1 MTIFH
6 KRRFFQSEAGAV
18 AFQKMLGY
26 GLFLC
31 LEQDN
36 TSFEYVVEALMAGK
50 DAEYVTSHPYCVTW
64 QTSQEN

>member
-6 KRRFFQSEAGAV
+6 KRRFFQSKAGAV

-31 LEQDN
+31 LDQDS
-36 TSFEYVVEALMAGK
+36 TSFDYVVEALMAGK
-50 DAEYVTSHPYCVTW
+50 DANFVASHPYCVAW
-64 QTSQEN
+64 QSSQEN

>member
-1 MTIFH
+1 MTHYH

-31 LEQDN
+31 IEQDN
-36 TSFEYVVEALMAGK
+36 TCFEYVVEALMAGK
-50 DAEYVTSHPYCVTW
+50 DADFVARHPYCVAW
-64 QTSQEN
+64 QSCQES

>member
-31 LEQDN
+31 IEQDN
-36 TSFEYVVEALMAGK
+36 TCFEYVVEALMAGK
-50 DAEYVTSHPYCVTW
+50 DAEYVAQHPYCVAW
-64 QTSQEN
+64 KTSQEK